1 MPSKSSEAALKKI
14 IKGIETLKKKMIL
27 ISIDIKGAFNNT
39 WWPNLILRLKNKFGV
54 CKLIR
59 LIENYLVDRTIKMS
73 HEGEVVVMNQ
83 QGCVQESVLG
93 PLLWNIIIDE
103 VLQLNWTGV
112 EMTAYADDI
121 TLVIKDECEP
131 GSYHKAQ
138 QVLNY
143 VHK

>member
-39 WWPNLILRLKNKFGV
+39 WWPNLIPRLKNKFGV

-83 QGCVQESVLG
+83 QRVCVQGSVSG
-93 PLLWNIIIDE
+93 LLLLNIIIDE
-103 VLQLNWTGV
+103 VIIID
-112 EMTAYADDI
+112 ADDI